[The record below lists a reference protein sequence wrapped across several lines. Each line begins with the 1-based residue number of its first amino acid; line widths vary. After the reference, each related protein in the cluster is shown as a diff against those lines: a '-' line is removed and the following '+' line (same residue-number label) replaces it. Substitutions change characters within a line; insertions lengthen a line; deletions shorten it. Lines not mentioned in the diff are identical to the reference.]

1 MMKQL
6 FISIAILLGFASQS
20 VAQSYVGSWEL
31 YPNYGEPSSVIETP
45 DYVYTLAGTSLCG
58 YDKATDEV
66 IALNSANRL
75 NGNKVTNI
83 WYDPESKYLF
93 VVYED
98 YDIDLVFDD
107 GRVVNVPD
115 LRDAAIT
122 ASKTVNDVGFAN
134 GKAFVG
140 TDSGMLIVDASH
152 GAIVESC
159 LWGKQI
165 TRIAATTRN
174 IVLWVGW
181 YADNEMYYASQTGS
195 HHNFDA
201 SFQKVKYGFYPSTGL
216 SRLGADKVL
225 ATHVSAAY
233 VFDFSGS
240 TITRST
246 LMTGKT
252 IALGNT
258 QPTRN
263 GLMIAMGA
271 TLAYVAADGTVT
283 EKTVAAAN
291 GQKAADWSGTGATV
305 WLADA
310 AGYGRYDTAA
320 SAYTISKAKPR
331 GTSGSNVGRIIQHP
345 LTGNFY
351 ISTAVQGYAYSL
363 AYLQKT
369 YVDVLNPTNKTFNA
383 VSQSLLRT
391 SLSGFDICPTNPDY
405 ILTGYH
411 ADGGRRCDIS
421 ENKYIS
427 YNTASTVFPTNG
439 SYTTMVQDKSGNLW
453 ICQKT
458 GEIINIGKALKGSWE
473 TAANKAKWSYF
484 TVPSITCNHS
494 SRMIVDE
501 ANGIVIVT
509 GGNGIA
515 AIQMPASDAPLTA
528 NTKYV
533 YNDCSVDEDGST
545 LGSWTIEAIAMDKS
559 GSIWFG
565 YDKGVFVVN
574 DSKRL
579 FDPGYAPARIKVPRN
594 DGTNLADYL
603 LDQIEIASIAVDENN
618 QKWIGTIGSGLYRVS
633 ADGTEI
639 IEHFTT
645 DNCEI
650 PSNEV
655 LAVCP
660 DSNSND
666 IYVGTPEG
674 LAVYHSTTSP
684 AAEDYKNV
692 YAYPNPVTPDYT
704 GYITIAGLKADS
716 LVKIA
721 DASGNPVY
729 ETRSDGGMAVWNGC
743 DSSGRRVRSGIYF
756 VFASETGEGAGEAA
770 VTKIVVV
777 N

>member
-1 MMKQL
+1 MKQL

-31 YPNYGEPSSVIETP
+31 YPNYGEPSRVIETP

-165 TRIAATTRN
+165 TRIAATARN

-195 HHNFDA
+195 HHNFDV
-201 SFQKVKYGFYPSTGL
+201 SFKKVNYGFYPSTGL
-216 SRLGADKVL
+216 TRLGTDKVL

-240 TITRST
+240 IVARST

-263 GLMIAMGA
+263 GLMIAMGQ

-310 AGYGRYDTAA
+310 SGYGCYDTAA
-320 SAYTISKAKPR
+320 SAYTISKVKPR

-351 ISTAVQGYAYSL
+351 MSTMEVCQNS
-363 AYLQKT
+363 
-369 YVDVLNPTNKTFNA
+369 
-383 VSQSLLRT
+383 SLLNLSYLVQSYIDVYNVSTRQFEACPT
-391 SLSGFDICPTNPDY
+391 SALMKSLSGFGIHPSEPDKVFAGFFDKY
-405 ILTGYH
+405 GRFINYKDGTFVNYDASNTGLAKCSFTSMYV
-411 ADGGRRCDIS
+411 D
-421 ENKYIS
+421 S
-427 YNTASTVFPTNG
+427 Y
-439 SYTTMVQDKSGNLW
+439 GNLW
-453 ICQKT
+453 LCDKNGSIV
-458 GEIINIGKALKGSWE
+458 KALKGSWE
-473 TAANKAKWSYF
+473 DSNVKASGWSTYAIPGL
-484 TVPSITCNHS
+484 TMNHS
-494 SRMIVDE
+494 TRMIVNE
-501 ANGIVIVT
+501 AKGVLVVT

-515 AIQMPASDAPLTA
+515 VIRMPANEAPLT
-528 NTKYV
+528 TGIKSV
-533 YNDCSVDEDGST
+533 HIDCSVDADGAT
-545 LGSWTIEAIAMDKS
+545 LGTWDIPTMAIDKN
-559 GSIWFG
+559 GWIWLG
-565 YDKGVFVVN
+565 YESGVFVIPDVSLVFN
-574 DSKRL
+574 SG
-579 FDPGYAPARIKVPRN
+579 FAPVRPKVPRN

-603 LDQIEIASIAVDENN
+603 LDQVEVASIAVDENN

-639 IEHFTT
+639 LEHFTI
-645 DNCEI
+645 DNCDI
-650 PSNEV
+650 PSNDV